1 MTEMQKHIYDEN
13 NGLWYELT
21 GDYYIPLLALP
32 AEEQRPI
39 GKWGRMRR
47 NYLIAHRPL
56 LYNAL
61 LLSGRLW
68 THLADLNEQA
78 QARLSLIVE
87 QMKVSEGVTEK
98 LKAADQMAWIKAMN
112 NIRSRAEEII
122 LRELIYEEDAV

>member
-1 MTEMQKHIYDEN
+1 MTEMKKHIYDES

-32 AEEQRPI
+32 AKEQRTI

-47 NYLIAHRPL
+47 NYLMEHRPI

-61 LLSGRLW
+61 LFSGRLW

-78 QARLSLIVE
+78 QERLSLIIE
-87 QMKVSEGVTEK
+87 QMKVSESVTEE
-98 LKAADQMAWIKAMN
+98 LKAANQMAWVSAMN
-112 NIRSRAEEII
+112 SIRSRAEEII
-122 LRELIYEEDAV
+122 LRELIYEEDAI

>member
-13 NGLWYELT
+13 NGLWYELA

-32 AEEQRPI
+32 VKQQCPI
-39 GKWGRMRR
+39 GKWGRMRW
-47 NYLIAHRPL
+47 NFLMEHRPL

-61 LLSGRLW
+61 FFSGRLW

-78 QARLSLIVE
+78 QEHLSLIIE
-87 QMKVSEGVTEK
+87 AMKMSEGVTEE
-98 LKAADQMAWIKAMN
+98 LKASNQMAWVKAMN

-122 LRELIYEEDAV
+122 LRELIYEEGAV